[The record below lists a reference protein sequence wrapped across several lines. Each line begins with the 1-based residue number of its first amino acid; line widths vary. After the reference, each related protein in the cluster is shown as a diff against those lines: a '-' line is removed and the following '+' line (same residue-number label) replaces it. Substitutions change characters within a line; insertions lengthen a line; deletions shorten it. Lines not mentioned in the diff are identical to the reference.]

1 MRRLE
6 LLHAKM
12 RVVRIWEKLETSQYL
27 DQSMLVRPR
36 AGDLI

>member
-6 LLHAKM
+6 LLHAPM

-27 DQSMLVRPR
+27 DQSTLVRPR